1 VTSRMMPRKRTAWFC
16 AFGTMFA
23 LATLG
28 AVTLLS
34 TFASASTNVSIGI
47 TSECASSSSC
57 TSFVATVT
65 NSSPTALDGLSVE
78 VLGGAVSLF
87 QLNGYLTNLCKQ
99 NSSHTAFVCFPF
111 SLAPGATL
119 RGSGVTGVKL
129 TSTTEFRMY
138 TTANGFATSSGQ
150 TVPLAAGTGYP
161 LTTPAVVGTSQL
173 SGAGLLIGVGI
184 AILIISAGGIGVIV
198 YARRRLQPNKCA
210 AELES
215 LKNAETALRYWETA
229 IESVQRDVALSPG
242 DAELAEKLH
251 KAQEGYDVAFSFRDQ
266 CQLNVMHSMTFNK

>member
-34 TFASASTNVSIGI
+34 TYASASADVSIGI

-87 QLNGYLTNLCKQ
+87 QMNGYLTNLCKQ
-99 NSSHTAFVCFPF
+99 NSSHRTFVCFPF

-138 TTANGFATSSGQ
+138 TTANGFATSAGQ
-150 TVPLAAGTGYP
+150 TVPLASSPSDP
-161 LTTPAVVGTSQL
+161 LTTPVVVESTAS
-173 SGAGLLIGVGI
+173 SRAGLLLGVGI
-184 AILIISAGGIGVIV
+184 AILIIGAGGIGAVAL
-198 YARRRLQPNKCA
+198 ARRRRRPGKCA
-210 AELES
+210 AEL
-215 LKNAETALRYWETA
+215 
-229 IESVQRDVALSPG
+229 
-242 DAELAEKLH
+242 
-251 KAQEGYDVAFSFRDQ
+251 
-266 CQLNVMHSMTFNK
+266 